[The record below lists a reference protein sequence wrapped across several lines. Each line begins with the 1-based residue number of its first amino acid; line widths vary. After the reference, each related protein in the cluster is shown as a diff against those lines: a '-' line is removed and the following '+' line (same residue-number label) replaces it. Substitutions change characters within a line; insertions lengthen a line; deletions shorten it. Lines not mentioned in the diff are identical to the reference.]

1 VSCGLCAFDLQ
12 GKLYLDLFFSGDF
25 SFELS
30 TTSHGRLGFTGG
42 GGAGPFIA
50 GLVCLGDPSRVF
62 PGVVGARVDCWVLGA
77 RVEGWVEGARVD
89 CWLVS
94 EQTESG
100 DLHTGSRSDL

>member
-1 VSCGLCAFDLQ
+1 LCALDLQ

-50 GLVCLGDPSRVF
+50 GLVCLGEPSLMF
-62 PGVVGARVDCWVLGA
+62 PGVVGARVDCW
-77 RVEGWVEGARVD
+77 
-89 CWLVS
+89 LVS
-94 EQTESG
+94 EQRESG